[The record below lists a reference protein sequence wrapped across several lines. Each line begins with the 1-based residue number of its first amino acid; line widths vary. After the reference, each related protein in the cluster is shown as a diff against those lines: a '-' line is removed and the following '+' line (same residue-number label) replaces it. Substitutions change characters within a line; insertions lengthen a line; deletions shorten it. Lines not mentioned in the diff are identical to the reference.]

1 MENEE
6 DNMLFLMLQED
17 AGIDFNNV
25 LNVIEELAQPLPDEI
40 NERQNVVRNRNYYE
54 ATIPHYTDIQFK
66 EHFRMSR
73 ASFAAST

>member
-6 DNMLFLMLQED
+6 ENMHFLMLQD
-17 AGIDFNNV
+17 AGMNFNNV

-40 NERQNVVRNRNYYE
+40 IERPNVRNRNYYE
-54 ATIPHYTDIQFK
+54 TIIPHYTDIQFK

-73 ASFAAST
+73 ASFGVST